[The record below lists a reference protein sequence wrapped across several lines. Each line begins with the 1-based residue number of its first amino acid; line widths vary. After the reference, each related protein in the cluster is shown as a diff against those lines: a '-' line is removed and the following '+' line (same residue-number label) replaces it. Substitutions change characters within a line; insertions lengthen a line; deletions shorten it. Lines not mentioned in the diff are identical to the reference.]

1 MNQFASLSDEKINY
15 DELYIKYPSF
25 KYPALSPVYASVL
38 YPTQNDPE
46 GEVKSLLHNDGLL
59 GEEIEENE
67 EEKFTRII
75 GNANYPP
82 DILKLDVF
90 IPYDSYSY
98 TRILLLTILII

>member
-1 MNQFASLSDEKINY
+1 MNQYASLSNEQINY

-46 GEVKSLLHNDGLL
+46 GEVKSLLHKEGLL
-59 GEEIEENE
+59 GEEIEENEENE

-75 GNANYPP
+75 GNANYPS

-90 IPYDSYSY
+90 ISYDSY
-98 TRILLLTILII
+98 L